1 MKIGSWRGHGLVKRW
16 MPWCQRQR
24 HKKLRHSRCTCEVSM
39 FFCVFFWKAKRKKS
53 QTSYLVASYGVMKSY
68 KTLFLLLL
76 LVFVSF
82 FSVAAPFSEKLT
94 LKKREDIGPKRLEGR
109 SWGPIVSNDFKCK
122 MTMARVKGVPTWM
135 TRYGISV
142 SRCNEYWSLKWL

>member
-1 MKIGSWRGHGLVKRW
+1 MY
-16 MPWCQRQR
+16 
-24 HKKLRHSRCTCEVSM
+24 
-39 FFCVFFWKAKRKKS
+39 FFERAKRKKS

-82 FSVAAPFSEKLT
+82 FSVAAPFSKKLT

-109 SWGPIVSNDFKCK
+109 SWGPIVSDDFKCK
-122 MTMARVKGVPTWM
+122 
-135 TRYGISV
+135 
-142 SRCNEYWSLKWL
+142 